1 MKAPMK
7 KSLAALVALSSVG
20 CAAMTTPATPDLYP
34 NEKLNRTPRG
44 QIHADVNHCLALADE
59 YIKQPNKYGEMA
71 KEGLIGGAVGAG
83 TGAVGGAI
91 MGNAGRATGAGA
103 AVGGI
108 LGVLHAASKMNDRS
122 PSYERFVEHCLQKQG
137 YEIIG
142 WSSKSGSA
150 Y

>member
-1 MKAPMK
+1 MRKVF
-7 KSLAALVALSSVG
+7 VALALMSAGG
-20 CAAMTTPATPDLYP
+20 CSTMTTPDFYP
-34 NEKLNRTPRG
+34 NAKLNNTPRG
-44 QIHADVNHCLALADE
+44 QVNADVHHCMSLADE

-83 TGAVGGAI
+83 TGAIAGTI
-91 MGNAGRATGAGA
+91 TGNAGRGTGAGA

-142 WSSKSGSA
+142 WSSKSSNG

>member
-1 MKAPMK
+1 MRKTV
-7 KSLAALVALSSVG
+7 VALALITLGG
-20 CAAMTTPATPDLYP
+20 CSTMTTPDLYP
-34 NEKLNRTPRG
+34 NTKLNNTPRG
-44 QIHADVNHCLALADE
+44 QVNADVNHCMSLADE

-83 TGAVGGAI
+83 TGAVAGTI
-91 MGNAGRATGAGA
+91 TGNAGRGTGAGA

-142 WSSKSGSA
+142 WSSKSSNA